1 MKNLGYPAAALC
13 AVSLVV
19 AGAATLAAAPG
30 AESSPIAVESSA
42 PAESA
47 RMLRAKDLISEDQW
61 VAAIAELR
69 AAVADA
75 KEQSKDEA
83 LFWLAH
89 SQNQAGDLAE
99 AVESIQRL
107 QREDTRSRW
116 TAPAYS
122 LLIELAQKLGRQDVL
137 WRMAPP
143 PPPPAPRP
151 SAATPRARSPREAA
165 PPPAP
170 PAPPAFPDAAVQP
183 VPPAMAAPPPATPMA
198 WVAETYHPDTDLRI
212 QALGRLIRTDA
223 KKVIPM
229 LRSIALE
236 ADNPG
241 AARRAVFVL
250 AQSGNPEAQ
259 MMVVDVA
266 NKGAE
271 PVRVAAVRELGR
283 FGGANVSQELLKVY
297 STANTPVKQQ
307 VVLSLGQRADTNAL
321 LKICQSERDAS
332 LRDAAIVT
340 LGRAGG
346 REQLRLMYSKASA
359 REAREAVIRGL
370 FNARD
375 EDGLIRIADQERDPR
390 LRRYVLERL
399 RLMGTPRARAY
410 LESRNNK

>member
-1 MKNLGYPAAALC
+1 MTKLGLSGLVMTAGLLLASPATLSAEPCTEDVSAAA
-13 AVSLVV
+13 
-19 AGAATLAAAPG
+19 AAY
-30 AESSPIAVESSA
+30 E

-47 RMLRAKDLISEDQW
+47 RLTKAKDFIIEEQW
-61 VAAIAELR
+61 FAAINELR
-69 AAVADA
+69 QAVGDA
-75 KEQSKDEA
+75 KEPNKDEA

-107 QREDTRSRW
+107 QREYTRSRW

-151 SAATPRARSPREAA
+151 SAATPRARSPRNAA

-183 VPPAMAAPPPATPMA
+183 VPPALATPTPAPPMA

-266 NKGAE
+266 NKGA
-271 PVRVAAVRELGR
+271 
-283 FGGANVSQELLKVY
+283 
-297 STANTPVKQQ
+297 
-307 VVLSLGQRADTNAL
+307 
-321 LKICQSERDAS
+321 
-332 LRDAAIVT
+332 
-340 LGRAGG
+340 
-346 REQLRLMYSKASA
+346 
-359 REAREAVIRGL
+359 
-370 FNARD
+370 
-375 EDGLIRIADQERDPR
+375 
-390 LRRYVLERL
+390 
-399 RLMGTPRARAY
+399 
-410 LESRNNK
+410 